1 MLDGLP
7 VLIVE
12 DDVFIGLTLADAV
25 EHAGGLVI
33 GPVGTTTIALDLLA
47 TTQVGAAIL
56 NVNLADRD
64 IEPVL
69 NSGEGGRHPDR
80 GSFGNR
86 ADAPSGGDLS
96 ASAGS
101 TKTST
106 AGCCG
111 ARTCR

>member
-56 NVNLADRD
+56 DVNLADRD

-69 NSGEGGRHPDR
+69 IRCMAAGIPTVVHSGTGL
-80 GSFGNR
+80 
-86 ADAPSGGDLS
+86 DAPPGGDLS

-106 AGCCG
+106 AGCRG